1 MLVTYI
7 KITEDRQELTRQHNL
22 IMDCLGRRGLTPD
35 IMLSYS
41 DIRLLNREAL
51 HPGDMLVVAGM
62 AGLGGSLSQIHDNLK
77 SFLDSG
83 ITVLSA
89 AEDCEIRP
97 DAAGALVQRQPHNT
111 V

>member
-51 HPGDMLVVAGM
+51 PRGIACFFCGVSKLKIQYQVLYRNRGASEKVPPD
-62 AGLGGSLSQIHDNLK
+62 K
-77 SFLDSG
+77 SF
-83 ITVLSA
+83 
-89 AEDCEIRP
+89 R
-97 DAAGALVQRQPHNT
+97 HNGLFRR
-111 V
+111 